1 VFIESKQ
8 YVTWCNVA
16 GLKKTSTMI
25 LEHNGIAGVN
35 GGFHAYGRPDV
46 GTITEMRVDGVNVVT
61 QNTPEQVR
69 LFWNL
74 GVSGWGVFF
83 FDLIIGISDKHRE
96 KFEGV
101 DVLTVYS
108 EKLKQNQ

>member
-1 VFIESKQ
+1 
-8 YVTWCNVA
+8 
-16 GLKKTSTMI
+16 MI

-46 GTITEMRVDGVNVVT
+46 GTITEMRVDGVNIVT

-74 GVSGWGVFF
+74 GF
-83 FDLIIGISDKHRE
+83 R
-96 KFEGV
+96 
-101 DVLTVYS
+101 
-108 EKLKQNQ
+108 N